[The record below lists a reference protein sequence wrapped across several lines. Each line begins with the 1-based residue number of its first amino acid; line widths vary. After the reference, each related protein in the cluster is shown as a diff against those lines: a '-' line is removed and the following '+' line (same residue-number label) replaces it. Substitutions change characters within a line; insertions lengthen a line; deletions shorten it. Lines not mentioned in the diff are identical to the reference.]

1 MNRDWTRI
9 WERMELTGKIGRK
22 VMGYAYC
29 SEKAEKREKS
39 RVVVVKLLRATELP
53 ERPLAVWAGGYFAF
67 LTPF

>member
-29 SEKAEKREKS
+29 SEKAGKREQS
-39 RVVVVKLLRATELP
+39 RVVVVKLL
-53 ERPLAVWAGGYFAF
+53 
-67 LTPF
+67 

>member
-22 VMGYAYC
+22 VIGYAYC

-39 RVVVVKLLRATELP
+39 RVVVVKLL
-53 ERPLAVWAGGYFAF
+53 
-67 LTPF
+67 